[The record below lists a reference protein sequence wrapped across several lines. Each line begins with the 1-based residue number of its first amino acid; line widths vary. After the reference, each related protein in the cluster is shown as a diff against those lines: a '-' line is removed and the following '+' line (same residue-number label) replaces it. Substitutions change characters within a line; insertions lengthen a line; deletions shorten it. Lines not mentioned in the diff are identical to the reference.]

1 MFKDYLQKELE
12 AIEKGDVDTL
22 LKYTFDNGRRFPNSY
37 IRFVQEYGYGLS
49 LGLFLIYI
57 PMGDYGDS
65 LFVRSQEIKS
75 TYQDALDDEDQL
87 WFELGLSVPYAKLK
101 NMFPF
106 AVSENGH
113 YLFWDLD
120 SGSESEF
127 DIYLTDFR
135 GIAFTKI
142 ANNLLELFSKVT
154 SDNFKEILPY
164 SSAPLERVFKPL
176 GLKN

>member
-22 LKYTFDNGRRFPNSY
+22 LKYTFDNGRHFPNSY

-75 TYQDALDDEDQL
+75 TYQDALDDEQCHLRPD
-87 WFELGLSVPYAKLK
+87 
-101 NMFPF
+101 
-106 AVSENGH
+106 H
-113 YLFWDLD
+113 
-120 SGSESEF
+120 SGM
-127 DIYLTDFR
+127 
-135 GIAFTKI
+135 
-142 ANNLLELFSKVT
+142 
-154 SDNFKEILPY
+154 
-164 SSAPLERVFKPL
+164 
-176 GLKN
+176 